1 MSRRGTAL
9 VTGASSGIGLAFT
22 RLLAREGY
30 DLVMVARS
38 GAAMEEVAQE
48 LEERHGIAATVL
60 AKDLARANAAHELLE
75 NLAQRHLTIDVLVN
89 SAGFNQF
96 ARFVESDEDVMLDL
110 LQVNIVA
117 LTQLTRGLLPSMVLR
132 RRGMVINLSSNAAFQ
147 PGPQMAAYYAS
158 KAYVLNLSLALTEEV
173 RGTGVTVTALCP
185 GPTATGFQARAKME
199 DSKLVAGR
207 EIASAAEVAAW
218 GLEMAERGRPFAVHG
233 ARWQGFAFA
242 TRLLPRSTAA
252 RMALRAQER
261 VEHPSSDR
269 RRH

>member
-1 MSRRGTAL
+1 MSGRGTAL
-9 VTGASSGIGLAFT
+9 VTGASSGIGLEFT
-22 RLLAREGY
+22 KLLARDGY

-38 GAAMEEVAQE
+38 GAPMAETAQE
-48 LEERHGIAATVL
+48 LEERHGITVTVL
-60 AKDLARANAAHELLE
+60 PKDLARANAVHEVLD

-96 ARFVESDEDVMLDL
+96 ARFVESDEDVMRDL
-110 LQVNIVA
+110 LQVNVVA

-147 PGPQMAAYYAS
+147 PGPQMACYYAS

-185 GPTATGFQARAKME
+185 GPTATGFQTRAEME
-199 DSKLVAGR
+199 DSKLVSGR
-207 EIASAAEVAAW
+207 ELASPAEVAAW
-218 GLEMAERGRPFAVHG
+218 GYEVAKRGKPFAVHG

-242 TRLLPRSTAA
+242 TRLVPRSTAA

-261 VEHPSSDR
+261 VEHPRDR
-269 RRH
+269 RDR

>member
-1 MSRRGTAL
+1 MSGRGTAL
-9 VTGASSGIGLAFT
+9 VTGASSGIGLGFT
-22 RLLAREGY
+22 RLLARDGY
-30 DLVMVARS
+30 DVVMVARS
-38 GAAMEEVAQE
+38 GAAMAETAQE
-48 LEERHGIAATVL
+48 LEERHGITATVL
-60 AKDLARANAAHELLE
+60 PKDLSGEHAVHDVLD

-96 ARFVESDEDVMLDL
+96 ARFVESDEDVMLEL
-110 LQVNIVA
+110 LRVNVVA
-117 LTQLTRGLLPSMVLR
+117 LTQLTRGLLPAMVLR

-147 PGPQMAAYYAS
+147 PGPQMACYYAS
-158 KAYVLNLSLALTEEV
+158 KVYVLNLSLALTEEV

-185 GPTATGFQARAKME
+185 GPTATGFQARAEME

-218 GLEMAERGRPFAVHG
+218 GYEVAKRGKPLAVHG

-252 RMALRAQER
+252 KLALRSQER
-261 VEHPSSDR
+261 VEHGTDR
-269 RRH
+269 PRR